1 MTLLNRAL
9 NKHWSFRLSDIILL
23 VTVFPYISFRLLPG
37 DLQPYYFLA
46 SLVYV
51 YWRYPGFRLREKVYL
66 CPLLA
71 CLLLLP
77 VGSSFDAAIA
87 TRAVATY
94 ATPLLLVNVYLD
106 IDMYLPSARAKAASF
121 CDKSFKIIVILSG
134 LAGLIQFM
142 FGPQVFYL
150 LIAVRTSEGRGV
162 TSIYSEP
169 SLYGLSLCICLLYFC
184 CIRKSRW
191 KQYCLAALVQIVL
204 LSQSSIAI
212 VIAALTLLAMNLRL
226 KYILIWIFIFLFGGF
241 LLFQLFNQGS
251 FRVAS
256 VISSAIS
263 DPLSLV
269 QLDGSINERAHHI
282 LLSLKSWG
290 IPKGF
295 FSFDQ
300 QISASLRSNPYF
312 WAGDE
317 TLKIMSGFGAAFWE
331 IGFVSLIFIGYPS
344 FIAAKMYGAKNG
356 VLLGICLLVVFANNI
371 TFAHP
376 FYSLLVAALSSEYRR
391 LPRPNGSVSDNYL
404 ADYQTHKC
412 RNYG

>member
-1 MTLLNRAL
+1 MTLLNRTL
-9 NKHWSFRLSDIILL
+9 NKHWALRLSDIILL
-23 VTVFPYISFRLLPG
+23 VTVFPYISFGLLPG

-51 YWRYPGFRLREKVYL
+51 YLRYPGIRLREKVYL

-77 VGSSFDAAIA
+77 IGTSFDVAIA
-87 TRAVATY
+87 TRAAITY

-106 IDMYLPSARAKAASF
+106 IDMYLPSVKANAASF
-121 CDKSFKIIVILSG
+121 CDKTFKIIVVLSG
-134 LAGLIQFM
+134 LAGLVQVM
-142 FGPQVFYL
+142 LGPQIFNS

-184 CIRKSRW
+184 CIRKTCW
-191 KQYCLAALVQIVL
+191 KQYCFAALVQIVL

-212 VIAALTLLAMNLRL
+212 LIAALILLAMNLRL
-226 KYILIWIFIFLFGGF
+226 KYILMWVFVFLIGGF
-241 LLFQLFNQGS
+241 LLFQLFNQDS
-251 FRVAS
+251 FRVVS
-256 VISSAIS
+256 VFSSAVS
-263 DPLSLV
+263 DPLRLV
-269 QLDGSINERAHHI
+269 ELDGSINERAHHI

-300 QISASLRSNPYF
+300 QISASLQSNPYF

-344 FIAAKMYGAKNG
+344 FITAKMYGSKNG
-356 VLLGICLLVVFANNI
+356 VLLGICLLSVFANNI

-391 LPRPNGSVSDNYL
+391 LPRSNGSVSDSYL
-404 ADYQTHKC
+404 ADCQIHEC
-412 RNYG
+412 RNCG